1 MAAKIKAT
9 RNELISLIANV
20 DEEVGDLF
28 IAEEHVSSEV
38 LTAAV
43 RRATVARTFVP
54 VFMGSAFKNK
64 GNKRDIVSYS
74 QLCRQVSKSCWMEF
88 SHSCLHHLM

>member
-28 IAEEHVSSEV
+28 IAEENVSSEV

-54 VFMGSAFKNK
+54 VFTGSAFKNK
-64 GNKRDIVSYS
+64 GIKCDVCSS
-74 QLCRQVSKSCWMEF
+74 QLCV
-88 SHSCLHHLM
+88 